1 MTAKKAGRPKS
12 SKRRPSK
19 NTVEN
24 RINKLELRQQLDDN
38 FDATTRDEIDTT
50 NKRIDTHN
58 NVLIGLL
65 MVILFLSVSGGLY
78 LAHFVPHYDCT
89 PTIKTD
95 THTINACKSK
105 CYIGGSCICDPMIIG
120 GGTCYIF
127 KKDVKIKSI
136 VCESSITYEIE
147 RHTIQTDIY
156 FTNPTLTQ
164 KHV

>member
-78 LAHFVPHYDCT
+78 LAHSVPHYDCT

-105 CYIGGSCICDPMIIG
+105 CYIGGSTPM
-120 GGTCYIF
+120 
-127 KKDVKIKSI
+127 
-136 VCESSITYEIE
+136 
-147 RHTIQTDIY
+147 
-156 FTNPTLTQ
+156 TLRPRT
-164 KHV
+164 V